1 VDVTSEEMIARA
13 GAALAAATPPRSRII
28 LFGSQARGDAGFAS
42 DFDFLV
48 IEPEVRGPAAESV
61 RLRRVLRDIP
71 AAIDVIVLSEELARS
86 RARVPG
92 TLVDRALREGRIIS
106 ES

>member
-1 VDVTSEEMIARA
+1 V
-13 GAALAAATPPRSRII
+13 AALPPRSQVI
-28 LFGSQARGDAGFAS
+28 LFGSHARGQAHS
-42 DFDFLV
+42 DSDLDLLV
-48 IEPEVRGPAAESV
+48 IEPEVEHAAAESA

-71 AAIDVIVLSEELARS
+71 AAIDVIVVSEELVRR

-92 TLVDRALREGRIIS
+92 TLVDRALCEGRVIA